1 MGALNTDTVV
11 PNLCVC
17 FHKINL
23 LVDSKYDQYNSALK
37 KNAYLQFALYFVN
50 NWIIISI

>member
-37 KNAYLQFALYFVN
+37 KMLTYSSLY
-50 NWIIISI
+50 IL